1 MQIQLKPRQ
10 FWQNFELTLGPGDED
25 GPELAVLGPD
35 DGEAGA
41 GEEEEER
48 RHQGGQGQGEGHAAG
63 QPGVHAVTIR
73 LGMATCVKIAPL
85 QFCCGLYITLCSS
98 WHIFCYLEY
107 LIDLLNLP
115 Q

>member
-1 MQIQLKPRQ
+1 MSAFVLCDFRWYTDRRGWLCFDINTTETTAE
-10 FWQNFELTLGPGDED
+10 FWQNFELTLGPGDQD
-25 GPELAVLGPD
+25 SPELAVLGPHD
-35 DGEAGA
+35 VEAGA

-85 QFCCGLYITLCSS
+85 QFCCGLSI
-98 WHIFCYLEY
+98 
-107 LIDLLNLP
+107 
-115 Q
+115 